1 MEQLHLLTDMEKI
14 YIVLDLSQVSTE
26 LNANVLGSRLGFS
39 TLEMDKDVYDLFVR
53 DIKHVVI
60 DRDTAVKGNRYWAET
75 RERKSAY
82 DTDDAGFTIKTY
94 VSVSEESLSFAVKLM
109 KLYADLV
116 IKKEIDRQF
125 QSIKNRYSDF
135 ETTTWTLQV
144 DEATKYLADNSYE
157 PTILKSLANQREIS
171 VEDLANKVLS
181 KSQEYKAEIAEIL
194 TVQQVVGKI
203 FENASDIRA
212 LNRLYEEY
220 LGIEMPLPQAIEDG
234 LTDENGKRTSVSKYG
249 LNLHL

>member
-1 MEQLHLLTDMEKI
+1 MEKI
-14 YIVLDLSQVSTE
+14 YVVLDLSQISVE

-39 TLEMDKDVYDLFVR
+39 TLELDKDIYDLFVR
-53 DIKHVVI
+53 DMKHVVI

-75 RERKSAY
+75 RERKSSY
-82 DTDDAGFTIKTY
+82 STDDVGFTIKTHVA
-94 VSVSEESLSFAVKLM
+94 VSDESLSFAVKLM
-109 KLYADLV
+109 KIYADLV

-125 QSIKNRYSDF
+125 KVIQNRYSEF
-135 ETTTWTLQV
+135 EATTWSLQV

-157 PTILKSLANQREIS
+157 PTILKTLADQRGIGLEGF
-171 VEDLANKVLS
+171 ANKVIS
-181 KSQEYKAEIAEIL
+181 KSAEYKEEISGIL
-194 TVQQVVGKI
+194 TLQQVVGKM

>member
-1 MEQLHLLTDMEKI
+1 MEKI
-14 YIVLDLSQVSTE
+14 YVVLDLSQITTE
-26 LNANVLGSRLGFS
+26 LHPNVLGSRLGFS
-39 TLEMDKDVYDLFVR
+39 TIEIDKDMYDLFVR
-53 DIKHVVI
+53 DLKHVVI

-75 RERKSAY
+75 RERKSSY
-82 DTDDAGFTIKTY
+82 SVDEEGYTQKEY
-94 VSVSEESLSFAVKLM
+94 VAVSEASLAFAVKLM
-109 KLYADLV
+109 KIFADLV

-125 QSIKNRYSDF
+125 KVVQNRYSDF

-157 PTILKSLANQREIS
+157 PTILKALADQRGATL
-171 VEDLANKVLS
+171 EDFANKVIT
-181 KSQEYKAEIAEIL
+181 KSSEYKAEISNLL
-194 TVQQVVGKI
+194 TLQQVVAKM
-203 FENASDIRA
+203 FETAADIRA

-234 LTDENGKRTSVSKYG
+234 LTDENGKRKSLPKYG